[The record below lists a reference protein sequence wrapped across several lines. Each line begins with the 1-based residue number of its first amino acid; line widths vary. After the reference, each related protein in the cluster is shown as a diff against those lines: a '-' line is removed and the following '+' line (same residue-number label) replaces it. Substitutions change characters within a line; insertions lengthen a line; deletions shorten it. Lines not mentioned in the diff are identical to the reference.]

1 MNYKHVKQYVT
12 GLLGGLDA
20 RLSYHGKSH
29 TLNDVLPA
37 AILMSRQFGLKESD
51 EILLKTAVLFH
62 DVGYLIQSDNN
73 EAIGAD
79 IAQMGLPEYGYDEAQ
94 ITVITELIMVTAMP
108 QQPKTL
114 MQKIICDADLDSL
127 WRPDFLE
134 VSQGLL
140 KELNSLGGN
149 ISERNWWL
157 RQVEFLKNHNYFCH
171 DKENLKRK
179 GKQRNI
185 EALKY
190 LTE

>member
-1 MNYKHVKQYVT
+1 M
-12 GLLGGLDA
+12 LLGGLDA

-37 AILMSRQFGLKESD
+37 ATLMSGQFGLKEND
-51 EILLKTAVLFH
+51 EILLKTAMLFH
-62 DVGYLIQSDNN
+62 DVGYLIQSENN

-79 IAQMGLPEYGYDEAQ
+79 MAQMGLPEYGYDEAQ

-114 MQKIICDADLDSL
+114 MKKIICDADLDSL
-127 WRPDFLE
+127 WRPDYLE
-134 VSQGLL
+134 VSKGLL

-149 ISERNWWL
+149 ISDRNWWL
-157 RQVEFLKNHNYFCH
+157 RQEEFLQNHDYFCP
-171 DKENLKRK
+171 DKENFKHQ

-185 EALKY
+185 EKLKHI
-190 LTE
+190 TE